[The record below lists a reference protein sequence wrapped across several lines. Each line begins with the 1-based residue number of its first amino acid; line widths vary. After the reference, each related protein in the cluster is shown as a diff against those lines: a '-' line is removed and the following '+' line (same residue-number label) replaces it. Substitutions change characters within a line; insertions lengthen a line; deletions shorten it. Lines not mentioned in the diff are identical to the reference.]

1 MFDNFDILLY
11 KLYSVTAAVFF
22 LSVCTVCHTS
32 TVSVYSAFN
41 CSSLVFLT
49 EFCPWAS
56 TKMAVH
62 TARAWTWGCQST
74 RHTVNSSPGRLVTK
88 RRSTHHKQTNKQTS
102 KPYCRSSNYP

>member
-62 TARAWTWGCQST
+62 TARA
-74 RHTVNSSPGRLVTK
+74 
-88 RRSTHHKQTNKQTS
+88 
-102 KPYCRSSNYP
+102 